1 MLYTTKYF
9 SPIGEMLL
17 VSNENN
23 LLALSIKGQKY
34 EYILEKQEVQEK
46 EDIPILQKTKN
57 WLD

>member
-9 SPIGEMLL
+9 SPIGKMLL
-17 VSNENN
+17 VSNEND

-46 EDIPILQKTKN
+46 
-57 WLD
+57 

>member
-17 VSNENN
+17 VSNEND

-46 EDIPILQKTKN
+46 EDIPIL
-57 WLD
+57 